1 MEEKER
7 SFARPL
13 FFLPFGRGVEMM
25 NHTHSLTKRLVKH
38 WEFYALLALP
48 LAWYVIFQY
57 IPMYGVQI
65 AFKDFSPV
73 KGINGSPWVGFKH
86 FEDFF
91 HAYYFS
97 RLLINTL
104 LLSLY
109 NIVFGFP
116 LPIVLALLI
125 HEIRGN
131 AIKKVLQNITYVP
144 HFLSIVVVAGM
155 AYTFLHPETG
165 IINLLIKSLGFG
177 AVDFM
182 QSPGWFRTV
191 FVGSGVWQEAGWAAI
206 IYLAALSGIDPSL
219 YEAAKIDGASRLRRI
234 WHVSIPGIAATII
247 ILFILRIGHVMDIG
261 FEKALLLQNSLNAET
276 SDIIQ
281 TFIYTTG
288 IQQGRFSF
296 TSAVGL
302 FNSLINFA
310 MLIAVNRIAR
320 WKSDTSLW

>member
-1 MEEKER
+1 MNPSR
-7 SFARPL
+7 SLAR
-13 FFLPFGRGVEMM
+13 
-25 NHTHSLTKRLVKH
+25 SLVKH

-65 AFKDFSPV
+65 AFKDFNPV
-73 KGINGSPWVGFKH
+73 KGINGSPWVGLKYFQ
-86 FEDFF
+86 EFF
-91 HAYYFS
+91 QAYYFS
-97 RLLINTL
+97 RLIINTL

-116 LPIVLALLI
+116 IPILLALLI
-125 HEIRGN
+125 NEIKGT
-131 AIKKVLQNITYVP
+131 AVKKVLQNITYVP
-144 HFLSIVVVAGM
+144 HFLSVVVVAGM
-155 AYTFLHPETG
+155 AYTFLHQDTG
-165 IINLLIKSLGFG
+165 IVNLLLKTLGMEPV
-177 AVDFM
+177 AFM

-191 FVGSGVWQEAGWAAI
+191 FVSTGVWQEAGWAAI

-234 WHVSIPGIAATII
+234 WHISIPGIAPTII

-261 FEKALLLQNSLNAET
+261 FEKTLLMQNSLNAES

-281 TFIYTTG
+281 TFIYATG
-288 IQQGRFSF
+288 IQQARYSF
-296 TSAVGL
+296 TGAIGL

-310 MLIAVNRIAR
+310 LLIVANRIAR